1 MWVSKLGF
9 SNQKCSHNPVI
20 GTRATGRAVDPEE
33 CLGHSATFNKS
44 SKKNKKN
51 NSKSED
57 QGWIAEHGV
66 KQECTGLV
74 CSVVIQPTCLQGE
87 ETSILTVHSTLLQ
100 SAAGPP
106 VRRCSSRCCRS
117 TCQCPSNQLFSHR
130 QLWDK
135 CFAGHHT
142 RPDESVHLGPEWGK
156 RQRQIAEFVGPS
168 CEDLTHFISRN
179 VSRPCVIILRRKS
192 GKVRV

>member
-1 MWVSKLGF
+1 MKRLGF
-9 SNQKCSHNPVI
+9 IQICFIKRSACESVSLALVI
-20 GTRATGRAVDPEE
+20 KSAVTILLLVLGQLRPTGRAVDPEE
-33 CLGHSATFNKS
+33 GLVHSSTFNKS
-44 SKKNKKN
+44 SKKNNN
-51 NSKSED
+51 NSKSEE

-87 ETSILTVHSTLLQ
+87 ETSILTVHSTLLR

-106 VRRCSSRCCRS
+106 VHRCSSRCCRS

-142 RPDESVHLGPEWGK
+142 RPDESVHLGPEWEKDKG
-156 RQRQIAEFVGPS
+156 R
-168 CEDLTHFISRN
+168 
-179 VSRPCVIILRRKS
+179 
-192 GKVRV
+192 